1 MAVVIDGGGGDRKKP
16 LHAELNLVPYIDLL
30 TCMVAFLLI
39 TAVWTQLARLKVQQ
53 KGQGDAES
61 QAMVDETRVAVAVHA
76 DGFNL
81 IVKGEQKPIPLKEK
95 GLGRALDYGR
105 LEDELKAVKQLFPD
119 KTDIQVISE
128 DPIQFDALVKTMDAA
143 MNAGFPAVS
152 LLDAAPG

>member
-53 KGQGDAES
+53 KRQGDADS
-61 QAMVDETRVAVAVHA
+61 QAIVDETRVAVAVHA
-76 DGFNL
+76 DGFSL
-81 IVKGEQKPIPLKEK
+81 IVKEDQKPIPLTAD
-95 GLGRALDYGR
+95 GLGRTLDYAR
-105 LEDELKAVKQLFPD
+105 LEDELKAVKRLFLD

>member
-39 TAVWTQLARLKVQQ
+39 TAVWTQLARLEVQQ
-53 KGQGDAES
+53 RGQGDAD
-61 QAMVDETRVAVAVHA
+61 ARAVMDEMRIAVAVHG

-81 IVKGEQKPIPLKEK
+81 IVKDQQKPMP
-95 GLGRALDYGR
+95 LDYAR
-105 LEDELKAVKQLFPD
+105 LEDELKAVKRLFPD
-119 KTDIQVISE
+119 KSDVQIISE
-128 DPIQFDALVKTMDAA
+128 DPIHFDTLVKTMDAV
-143 MNAGFPAVS
+143 MSAGFPAVS

>member
-39 TAVWTQLARLKVQQ
+39 TAVWTQLARLEVQQ
-53 KGQGDAES
+53 RRQGDADS
-61 QAMVDETRVAVAVHA
+61 QAMVDEMRIAVAVHG

-81 IVKGEQKPIPLKEK
+81 IVKDEQKPMP
-95 GLGRALDYGR
+95 LDYAR
-105 LEDELKAVKQLFPD
+105 LEDELKAVKRLFPD
-119 KTDIQVISE
+119 KSDVQIISE
-128 DPIQFDALVKTMDAA
+128 DPIHFDTLVKTMDAV
-143 MNAGFPAVS
+143 MSAGFPAVS